1 MAKLPPD
8 WPELIA
14 DYVRAFHAQS
24 QNSPKHHL
32 EFVAKHHEH
41 LLKQT
46 PELPLTC
53 HRPNGRT
60 APPLPLRASMRFYF
74 HLVGPSGAISDDT
87 GLEALSLEVAEVES
101 RQAIQEILNEG
112 MIAAEDWEG
121 WQLEI
126 TDASQHVLLT
136 IPLDQ
141 SQRGSRN
148 REAMACCEKSHIN
161 GTQHASRCGV
171 RNRLAE
177 PVGNAL
183 TNATT
188 RTPSTHSW
196 YPTVKFQQP
205 PTFIWSR

>member
-24 QNSPKHHL
+24 QNSPMHHL

-46 PELPLTC
+46 PGLPLTC

-112 MIAAEDWEG
+112 MVAAEDWEG

-141 SQRGSRN
+141 SHEAQGIERLWLAAKN
-148 REAMACCEKSHIN
+148 RTSTVHSMLLAAGCGIDWQSLLAM
-161 GTQHASRCGV
+161 
-171 RNRLAE
+171 L
-177 PVGNAL
+177 
-183 TNATT
+183 
-188 RTPSTHSW
+188 
-196 YPTVKFQQP
+196 
-205 PTFIWSR
+205 